1 MKWNKGSILKAAVD
15 YIRTL
20 QNEQAHFRKVEQ
32 RNKEM
37 EAVNKKLLVRVEVS
51 VEKKLAFRCIVETRK
66 LGSLR
71 G

>member
-51 VEKKLAFRCIVETRK
+51 VEQKIDI
-66 LGSLR
+66 
-71 G
+71 